1 MIDLLNLLWG
11 ALTGQFRCRVSLE
24 AQSWFFAISLT
35 CCAASSALAR
45 ASSPAQQQGFCD
57 IFNSLN

>member
-1 MIDLLNLLWG
+1 MLARGDRYKEPVALGYSCRMIDLLKLLWG

-35 CCAASSALAR
+35 C
-45 ASSPAQQQGFCD
+45 
-57 IFNSLN
+57 